1 MGEGDPRAAV
11 QPGGQHL
18 GRCVLPA
25 GQAAQWLR
33 RCCGWKWFTQ
43 RPSSCRG
50 REAVGDRI
58 ELYRPLLVDPKEARK
73 QRADKAKR
81 FYRKERR

>member
-1 MGEGDPRAAV
+1 M
-11 QPGGQHL
+11 
-18 GRCVLPA
+18 
-25 GQAAQWLR
+25 R